1 MSVALPSDAAAVARA
16 AVLDAVIVCREASRR
31 LAAVGRLA
39 KPDES
44 PVTVADFAAQA
55 VIVRRLRALGRPIV
69 GEEQAAALREPA
81 NAALREAVVAAV
93 RPVWPDAEAEAVL
106 DAIDGAG
113 GVADPHGG
121 YWTVDPIDGTRGF
134 VRGGQYAVCLAWIA
148 DGCPQLAVMGC
159 PNLPRGLDATM
170 DVVDPEGTLFMAEA
184 GAPMQWGRAVP
195 GAELH
200 AAEPVVASRR
210 SPIVVTRSFEG
221 TYSRLEDVA
230 RVLER
235 LGTPIELRPADSQ
248 AKYAMVARGQAHAY
262 LRIPLHRSRAELV
275 WDHAPGWMI
284 ATAAGVRVTDLAGE
298 PFDFTCGERLDRNY
312 GVVCAPPVVHAALIE
327 AIAALGL
334 QHREAR

>member
-1 MSVALPSDAAAVARA
+1 MAVARA

-31 LAAVGRLA
+31 LAAVGRMA
-39 KPDES
+39 KADES

-69 GEEQAAALREPA
+69 GEEQAAVLRDPT
-81 NAALREAVVAAV
+81 NAALRDAVVAAV
-93 RPVWPDAEAEAVL
+93 RPVWPDAQADAVL

-113 GVADPHGG
+113 GTADPHGG

-148 DGCPQLAVMGC
+148 DGRPQLAVMGC
-159 PNLPRGLDATM
+159 PNLPRGLDTTM
-170 DVVDPEGTLFMAEA
+170 DVIDREGTLFMAEA
-184 GAPMQWGRAVP
+184 GAALQWGRAVP
-195 GAELH
+195 GAVLH
-200 AAEPVVASRR
+200 EAEPVIS
-210 SPIVVTRSFEG
+210 SPPSSIIVTRSFEG

-230 RVLER
+230 RVLAR

-248 AKYAMVARGQAHAY
+248 AKYGMVARGQAHAY
-262 LRIPLHRSRAELV
+262 LRIPLHHSRAEQV
-275 WDHAPGWMI
+275 WDHAPGWLI

-298 PFDFTCGERLDRNY
+298 PFDFTCGDRLERNY